1 MCKGKHQRTGD
12 SICIIVTNTCFP
24 LIKSFY
30 SLKIQ
35 MCFYHQK
42 TINFIY
48 PFILEQINFV
58 ELLTENII
66 INYKVTNANPKVRC
80 RLQVGQCDSNF

>member
-1 MCKGKHQRTGD
+1 M
-12 SICIIVTNTCFP
+12 F
-24 LIKSFY
+24 
-30 SLKIQ
+30 SLKSQ
-35 MCFYHQK
+35 MWFYHQK

-48 PFILEQINFV
+48 LFVLEQIHFV

-66 INYKVTNANPKVRC
+66 INYKVTNPNAKVRC